1 MLFTKYQGRNPLP
14 QFFSIFEIA
23 AEPTTI
29 MNNDVTIVTGRGT
42 RVLAEKIAQNFGK
55 ELGNVS
61 VLTFSDGE
69 FQVSYEDSIRG
80 QNVFIIQSTTPPSD
94 NLIELLLMID
104 AAKRASAAQIIAVMP
119 YYGYARQD
127 RKDQP
132 RVAIGAKLVAD
143 MLHVAGANRVMTM
156 DLHADQIQGFF
167 NVPVDHLYAST
178 IFLPYIQQLQLP
190 NLTIAAPD
198 MGGSKRANAY
208 AKYLKAEIVICYKQR
223 SKANVVDQMT
233 AIGDIEGR
241 NIVLIDDLVDTG
253 GTLAKAANM
262 MKERGAASVR
272 AICTHPVLSGKAYEN
287 LENSDIEE
295 LIVTDTIPLK
305 KESPKIKVLSVAPL
319 FAQVIQDV
327 LSHHSI
333 STHFKV

>member
-1 MLFTKYQGRNPLP
+1 LFFIYFWVYKKRKFMQ
-14 QFFSIFEIA
+14 
-23 AEPTTI
+23 
-29 MNNDVTIVTGRGT
+29 NDVKLFAGRGT
-42 RVLAEKIAQNFGK
+42 KELAEKIALSYGK
-55 ELGNVS
+55 ELGKVS

-69 FQVSYEDSIRG
+69 FQVSYEESIRG

-104 AAKRASAAQIIAVMP
+104 AAKRASAAQIIAVIP

-132 RVAIGAKLVAD
+132 RVAIGAKMVAD
-143 MLHVAGANRVMTM
+143 MLAAAGANRVMTM

-178 IFLPYIQQLQLP
+178 IFLPYIQDLALP

-208 AKYLKAEIVICYKQR
+208 AKYLKSEIVICYKQR
-223 SKANVVDQMT
+223 SKANVVDQIT
-233 AIGDIEGR
+233 AIGEVEGK

-253 GTLAKAANM
+253 GTLAKAADM
-262 MKERGAASVR
+262 MMERGALSVR
-272 AICTHPVLSGKAYEN
+272 AVCTHAVLSGKAYEN
-287 LENSDIEE
+287 IENSKIQE

-305 KESPKIKVLSVAPL
+305 QNSSKVKSLSVAPL
-319 FAQVIQDV
+319 FAKVMEDI

-333 STHFKV
+333 SSHFIV